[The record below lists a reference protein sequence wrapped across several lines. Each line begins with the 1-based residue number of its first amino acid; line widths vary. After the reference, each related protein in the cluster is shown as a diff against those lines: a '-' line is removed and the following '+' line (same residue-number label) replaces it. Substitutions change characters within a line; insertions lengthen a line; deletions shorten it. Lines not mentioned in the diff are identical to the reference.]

1 MNTAAIQE
9 FSLEGHEHIT
19 LNNLLKVEGLCES
32 GAMAKQVVAQG
43 QVLVDGNVELRKRCK
58 IIAGQTVTFAGQSLR
73 VVE

>member
-1 MNTAAIQE
+1 MNATAIQE

-32 GAMAKQVVAQG
+32 GAMAKHVVAQG